1 MGVLGT
7 VTQADVA
14 NVAGV
19 SQGAVSAVLGQWNG
33 ERLRL
38 SDETIKKI
46 RMTAESLG
54 YSTNRAAQQ
63 LRGHTSMLL
72 ALLVGRGSPPVLF
85 DRLSALEDE
94 ASSRGYRVLVV
105 RTDHNPERMKNHVA
119 DLRTH
124 GVDGIICM
132 SHEYYADPSYVPKML
147 SDFKR
152 VLYLRQPEVDNAAW
166 IHIDGASCI
175 YQAID
180 HLRKQGRSRICV
192 QISDEVHPAY
202 VDRLN
207 AYFNSMSKF
216 MPDLGRELVWVYD
229 RKLCSDPQEPNED
242 VMNSV
247 VDRYIVA
254 GKADSIILTN
264 DNWAA
269 MMIKVLKSRGLRVP
283 EDVSVIGQG
292 NFLVGT
298 LINPELTT
306 LDPCT
311 KVFAKTAIDTLVD
324 WIENDTPALEGE
336 VVSIKPKLI
345 ARTSA

>member
-1 MGVLGT
+1 MVVLGT
-7 VTQADVA
+7 TTQADVA
-14 NVAGV
+14 NAAGV

-46 RMTAESLG
+46 KITAESLG

-63 LRGHTSMLL
+63 LRGHASRLL

-94 ASSRGYRVLVV
+94 ASSRGYRVLIV

-119 DLRTH
+119 DLKAR

-152 VLYLRQPEVDNAAW
+152 VLYLRQPLVDNAAW
-166 IHIDGASCI
+166 ILIDGASCI
-175 YQAID
+175 YQAIA

-192 QISDEVHPAY
+192 QIADEVHPAY

-207 AYFNSMSKF
+207 AYLDSMSKCE
-216 MPDLGRELVWVYD
+216 PDLGRELVWIYD
-229 RKLCSDPQEPNED
+229 CKRCLDPQEPNED

-247 VDRYIVA
+247 IDHYIVA

-269 MMIKVLKSRGLRVP
+269 MMIKVLKRRGLRVP

-298 LINPELTT
+298 LIDPELTT

-311 KVFAKTAIDTLVD
+311 NEFAKTAIDTLVE
-324 WIENDTPALEGE
+324 WIEDDNPAPEGE
-336 VVSIKPKLI
+336 VVSIKPKLVVR
-345 ARTSA
+345 ASA